1 MNSLFICYKS
11 CSTCA
16 KAKRFLENNKVD
28 FQYRE
33 IDKEK
38 PTTNELKSWI
48 QASGLPIK
56 SFFNTSGKVYRDLKL
71 KDKLADMSEESKI
84 NLLASNGMLVKR
96 PILIIGNKV
105 LVGFKEAEYR
115 RLV

>member
-11 CSTCA
+11 CSTCV
-16 KAKRFLENNKVD
+16 KAKKFLEKHKLD

-33 IDKEK
+33 IDKEN
-38 PTTNELKSWI
+38 PTINELKSWI
-48 QASGLPIK
+48 PASGLPIK

-71 KDKLADMSEESKI
+71 KDKLAEMNEESKI
-84 NLLASNGMLVKR
+84 NLLASNGMLIKR
-96 PILIIGNKV
+96 PILIIGDKV
-105 LVGFKEAEYR
+105 LIGFKEAEYK